1 MIFNKFSNLKN
12 NNIKGKYLT
21 STHFV
26 SGTILSAL

>member
-1 MIFNKFSNLKN
+1 MIFNKFSNLKK